1 MEMVALQGS
10 YIDLLIRNWSGI
22 VVLPTS
28 EVTYS
33 VYNVQG
39 KAYQHAFELVLS
51 VLRPL
56 S

>member
-1 MEMVALQGS
+1 MGMVALQGS
-10 YIDLLIRNWSGI
+10 YIDLLIRNRSGTL
-22 VVLPTS
+22 VLPAT

-33 VYNVQG
+33 VYNVQR